1 MLIFKISN
9 YNLKGRNLM
18 TKTFA
23 KRAIALVLA
32 LVTVFS
38 ISITAFAAEV
48 SSYNCA
54 GDKDG
59 YVTKTFYVKTGSSSS
74 SRKTTITCGKGS
86 MIPQNVSGMKDYTIS
101 IYGCYEV
108 TISYWN
114 GSKWVQEDNFD
125 IYNKSSRTLTF
136 DRKNTYYKVQVY
148 SWKTSTIMSSY
159 LNKGVLSY
167 SITRAIGGGTINPV
181 WKTVPTC
188 TAKPGSGCTMYNSN
202 PV

>member
-1 MLIFKISN
+1 
-9 YNLKGRNLM
+9 M
-18 TKTFA
+18 TKTFV
-23 KRAIALVLA
+23 KRAVALMLA
-32 LVTVFS
+32 LVTIFS
-38 ISITAFAAEV
+38 LSVTAFAAKV

-74 SRKTTITCGKGS
+74 SRKTTVTCGKGS

-108 TISYWN
+108 TLSYWN
-114 GSKWVQEDNFD
+114 GSRWVEEDNFD
-125 IYNKSSRTLTF
+125 IYNKSSRTITF
-136 DRKNTYYKVQVY
+136 DRKNTYYKVQIY

-167 SITRAIGGGTINPV
+167 SITRAIGGGTINPI
-181 WKTVPTC
+181 WKTVPKC